1 VWLEELPMSEATYVS
16 FVPASRRAKLREV
29 LQSEDTADIT
39 WRERK
44 SLFRSEFYFSG
55 PPALVRRTH
64 AFVTAWL
71 NRLDA

>member
-1 VWLEELPMSEATYVS
+1 MTDATYVS
-16 FVPASRRAKLREV
+16 FVPASRRAKLRAV
-29 LQSEDTADIT
+29 LEAEDTGPIV

-55 PPALVRRTH
+55 PPALVRKTH

-71 NRLDA
+71 NRLEA